1 MKRFFLIAN
10 LIIGLLAAIPGD
22 PSHAT
27 DPILIGVPTAETSV
41 EGRESIKAVQMAVD
55 EINAKGGVKVG
66 SEKRLLQV
74 TVSDLRDSSAGVP
87 VSEALLGLE
96 KIITEKKVNAIL
108 VGPFR
113 SESLLAGMDIIA
125 KYKVPLLE
133 TIAMSPKFE
142 EKVKEAPE
150 KYKYCFRVC
159 LNSQSLVKYLAQSL
173 GFLNEEFGF
182 NRMYVMTQDVLW
194 AKATGNGASKVA
206 TTKMGYELVGSESYP
221 TGASDFSAGLMKAKM
236 NNAQVIFPVFDM
248 PQSGILLKQ
257 WKSQRI
263 PSLLCGFISP
273 MAGPGAWKN
282 FEGKIGGLVNS
293 NFELGSAIPVEKYPP
308 ATKFYMDYQRKFGL
322 PMEAGHGPAPSYDSV
337 YILTEA
343 IERAGS
349 LDPDKIA
356 DEIKKTDRVGVIGK
370 IKFNEGNQVI
380 YGPDPKETAAGCVYQ
395 WTEDGKR
402 VIVFPKSI
410 AEGKIVLPEW
420 ISPVKR

>member
-1 MKRFFLIAN
+1 MKKLFLMTN
-10 LIIGLLAAIPGD
+10 LIIGLFAILLLSPSYAA
-22 PSHAT
+22 
-27 DPILIGVPTAETSV
+27 DPILIGVPTAETAL
-41 EGRESIKAVQMAVD
+41 EGRESIKAIEMAVE

-66 SEKRLLQV
+66 ADKRLLKV
-74 TVSDLRDSSAGVP
+74 TVSDLRDASAGVP

-96 KIITEKKVNAIL
+96 KIITEKKVHAIL

-142 EKVKEAPE
+142 EKIKEDPV

-159 LNSQSLVKYLAQSL
+159 LNAPFLVNYLVESL
-173 GFLNEEFGF
+173 GVLKQEFGF
-182 NRMYVMTQDVLW
+182 NKLYVMSQDVLW
-194 AKATGNGASKVA
+194 AKATSEGTAKVA
-206 TTKMGYELVGSESYP
+206 AAKMGYETVGSETYP

-236 NNAQVIFPVFDM
+236 KEANVILPMFDM

-263 PSLLCGFISP
+263 PTLLCGFISP
-273 MAGPGAWKN
+273 MAGPGAWKI
-282 FEGKIGGLVNS
+282 FEGKIGGLLNA
-293 NFELGSAIPVEKYPP
+293 NFELGSAIAVEKYPP
-308 ATKFYMDYQRKFGL
+308 ATKFYNDYAKKFGV

-337 YILTEA
+337 YILAEA

-356 DEIKKTDRVGVIGK
+356 DEIKKTDRQGVIGR
-370 IKFNEGNQVI
+370 IKFNDGHQVI
-380 YGPDPKETAAGCVYQ
+380 YGADPKETAAGCVSQ

-402 VIVFPKSI
+402 VIVFPRSI
-410 AEGKIVLPEW
+410 ADGNIALPEW
-420 ISPVKR
+420 ITPAKK